1 MALVDAG
8 MLTRNQRPNRGL
20 LGAMKEGLTLGQ
32 GVREDSRQVSARQ
45 AFDEASKGK
54 DITTESGLREALQTM
69 VLQGYATEAEEIFR
83 QASGSFKGAPSQPK
97 FDTEYDETGAA
108 FTRDSSGKVNYLTR
122 EDGTPIKKYEA
133 PKEPKV
139 NPKRTATEVI
149 GTSKYLVDLDTG
161 EKKLLGPAPITPKEP
176 KPPEPPKPLSGDAA
190 KLVSIAYTLPQDV
203 ESMKSAFIKDYS
215 GSIASLKA
223 GTNPNLEKIKS
234 QIADKLGRL
243 RSGGAVNIQEEARF
257 DALIAKVRDL
267 AFTTQEEAI
276 ATLDD
281 IAYEAQI
288 IVEGIDRDG
297 SFRKQLKEKGLEKK
311 PSARTIDPPSSPKAG
326 AIEDGYRFKGGN
338 PADPNS
344 WEKVK

>member
-8 MLTRNQRPNRGL
+8 MLTRNQRPSRGL

-32 GVREDSRQVSARQ
+32 GVREDSRQVGARR

-108 FTRDSSGKVNYLTR
+108 FTRDPSGKVNYLTR

-190 KLVSIAYTLPQDV
+190 KLVSISLTLPQDI
-203 ESMKSAFIKDYS
+203 EDMKSAFAKDFA
-215 GSIASLKA
+215 GSIAGMKS
-223 GTNPNLEKIKS
+223 GSNPNLVRLKS

-243 RSGGAVNIQEEARF
+243 RSGGAVNVDEEARF
-257 DALIAKVRDL
+257 DQLIAKVRDL
-267 AFTTQEEAI
+267 AFTSPQEAI
-276 ATLDD
+276 SILDD
-281 IAYEAQI
+281 IAYEANI
-288 IVEGIDRDG
+288 ITEGMDPEG
-297 SFRKQLKEKGLEKK
+297 SFRKRLKDKGLERK
-311 PSARTIDPPSSPKAG
+311 PSQAAPAKIDPENAKRR
-326 AIEDGYRFKGGN
+326 EKWGY
-338 PADPNS
+338 
-344 WEKVK
+344 